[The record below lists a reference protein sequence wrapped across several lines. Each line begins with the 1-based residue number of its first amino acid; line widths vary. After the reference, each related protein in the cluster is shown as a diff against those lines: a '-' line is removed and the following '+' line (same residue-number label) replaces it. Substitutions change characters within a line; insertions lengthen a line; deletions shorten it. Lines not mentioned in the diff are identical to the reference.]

1 MKLEEILQEWD
12 KDSQL
17 DDINLDNAA
26 LSIAMLHHKYF
37 NILCRERLLL
47 RKKESELKSLR
58 LEKYEFFTDGPTQ
71 EQIQKGWQLP
81 AKGKILRSDV
91 NMYIDADSDII
102 RANLDFA
109 YQQEKIELLESIIK
123 TIGNLGFHVKSAIDF
138 RRMQAGS

>member
-1 MKLEEILQEWD
+1 MKLNEILQEWQ
-12 KDSQL
+12 KDSHL

-37 NILCRERLLL
+37 NILSRERLLL
-47 RKKESELKSLR
+47 RKKENDFKTLK
-58 LEKYEFFTDGPTQ
+58 LEKYEFLTDGPTQ
-71 EQIQKGWQLP
+71 EQIDKGWKLP

-91 NMYIDADSDII
+91 NMYIDGDSDII

-109 YQQEKIELLESIIK
+109 YQQEKIDLLESIIK

-138 RRMQAGS
+138 RRMQSGS